1 MYIQG
6 AHGFITQHKWAK
18 EIGAFIN
25 LDACGAGGREIV
37 FQAGPGNSW
46 LMNAYA
52 AAAPYPFATIMAQEV
67 FEARIIPSD
76 TDYKIL
82 KDYGGISGSYFIKF
96 HQEPY

>member
-1 MYIQG
+1 M
-6 AHGFITQHKWAK
+6 K
-18 EIGAFIN
+18 
-25 LDACGAGGREIV
+25 
-37 FQAGPGNSW
+37 
-46 LMNAYA
+46 AYA

-82 KDYGGISGSYFIKF
+82 KDYGRISGSYFIKF